1 MHAVHRQRAQQGGLR
16 VIGGSM
22 SLGFEMMVLEGVRE
36 GERML
41 VSSWIH
47 KFFDHRVAFSKKNQ
61 KKGHTSIE
69 FDIVLQDTRD
79 LEQSP
84 EVLT

>member
-1 MHAVHRQRAQQGGLR
+1 MPCIVRGRSKVAYGLLE
-16 VIGGSM
+16 VPCF
-22 SLGFEMMVLEGVRE
+22 LGFELMVLEGVRE

-47 KFFDHRVAFSKKNQ
+47 EFFDHRVAFSKKK

-69 FDIVLQDTRD
+69 FGVVLQDTRD

-84 EVLT
+84 EVLLT

>member
-1 MHAVHRQRAQQGGLR
+1 
-16 VIGGSM
+16 M

-47 KFFDHRVAFSKKNQ
+47 EFFDHRVAFSIK

-69 FDIVLQDTRD
+69 FGIVLQDTGD

-84 EVLT
+84 EVLA